1 MPVTRREEGPV
12 PATLELL
19 VLWRGTPGWFLR
31 PASGGGSVSFED
43 TVEYPRPGRDTSRP
57 EQARALA
64 GRRRGSTVTIRQGSV
79 LLELRFDP
87 ESAIVYVQGHLV
99 RLNEDN
105 VVLVD
110 DVDGPAGPQ
119 VAGTLRIDQEVV
131 EGEPA
136 GVRRVQQSGILIVPE
151 RLPIERFRVR
161 ESVRPWW
168 RERRGPLVVNEG
180 QDTGRGLGLPPAGRR
195 REAGAGDR

>member
-31 PASGGGSVSFED
+31 PASGGGSVSFEN
-43 TVEYPRPGRDTSRP
+43 TVEYPRPGRDASRP
-57 EQARALA
+57 EQARGALA

-87 ESAIVYVQGHLV
+87 ESAIVYVQEHLV

-110 DVDGPAGPQ
+110 DVDGPDGPQ
-119 VAGTLRIDQEVV
+119 VAGTLRIDPGFTVGRSDEPPFDGFEVLLQRSEELLGFLRCDV
-131 EGEPA
+131 PLPA
-136 GVRRVQQSGILIVPE
+136 RPLFGVSRTQRYMDE
-151 RLPIERFRVR
+151 ACARY
-161 ESVRPWW
+161 
-168 RERRGPLVVNEG
+168 
-180 QDTGRGLGLPPAGRR
+180 GLPPATSRPAR
-195 REAGAGDR
+195 